1 MKRYVEFIKKT
12 LFALSVFIIIPLV
25 LYLLAMIFS
34 FIGLILQIYMD
45 LLTQYVGVNE
55 RGAEIV
61 CFASICIAAITLVFA
76 VIDFIHH
83 VPETTDSK
91 EKS

>member
-1 MKRYVEFIKKT
+1 MKKYLEFIKKIS
-12 LFALSVFIIIPLV
+12 FALSAFIIIPLV
-25 LYLLAMIFS
+25 LYVLGKIIS
-34 FIGLILQIYMD
+34 FIGFLLQIYRD
-45 LLTQYVGVNE
+45 LLSQYAGVTE